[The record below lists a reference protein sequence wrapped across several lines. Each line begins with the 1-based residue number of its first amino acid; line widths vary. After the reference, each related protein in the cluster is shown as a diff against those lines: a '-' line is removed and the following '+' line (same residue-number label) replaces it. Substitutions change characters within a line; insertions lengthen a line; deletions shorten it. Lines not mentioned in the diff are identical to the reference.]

1 MYCIVILDRIYYNNP
16 WYLIIFCQH
25 NIFHPGQVDFS
36 NDRAKGNESDISP
49 SSSGSPPS
57 SSGSPPSSSSY
68 PPPESSPSSG
78 TSTPFVSA
86 PSSPEKTQDILNT
99 QTSTGSSQAGMT
111 SQRSV
116 RHFTSENSIDETT
129 TGMTAQDTN
138 TPTSNSQAKHCEYT
152 PASATKKKPRRR
164 SERFGRPERGM
175 DALTAAAASKVL
187 LHGKTAVITIND
199 PCKDCCDMNVSDGMS
214 KVVEHCQELGLWQKC
229 ISLPHYH
236 ATEAEILAVY
246 AQHVISPTKQCTL
259 HFHHTFAA
267 TGSVVSL
274 VREVMS
280 DSVQN
285 GMALLQHERQ
295 PVCDQCVTPVSQLSE
310 IAIAVHAAF
319 SEHQLKR
326 VLIVEWLGEGDI
338 SVQNIFDNDPRV
350 LIFSIHF
357 NTGWNEGREE
367 HMGRKSHNINIG
379 LKGTNFQYE
388 DYYSVFFQVLLPIAY
403 EFSPGLVL
411 ISASH
416 QLFLHSLHLH
426 SVLHWQQTR
435 LLGSIAKGHLAVV
448 LKLGQYDEVATEAVA
463 AILCALLDDP
473 MDVTLT
479 SSFSLPSPCIQATIV
494 DVLSEK
500 QTIWNSLNYHAQKN
514 VVASQQP
521 IAWSGSTLDLT
532 PPCTMSR
539 LPLSKFGYK
548 VFFNIIMLIH

>member
-1 MYCIVILDRIYYNNP
+1 M
-16 WYLIIFCQH
+16 
-25 NIFHPGQVDFS
+25 
-36 NDRAKGNESDISP
+36 AKGNESDTSP

-86 PSSPEKTQDILNT
+86 PSSPEKMQDVGNS
-99 QTSTGSSQAGMT
+99 QTSTGNSQVDMT
-111 SQRSV
+111 PQRYV
-116 RHFTSENSIDETT
+116 RHRASENSIGENT
-129 TGMTAQDTN
+129 TGMTAQGTN
-138 TPTSNSQAKHCEYT
+138 TPTSTSQAQHCEFT
-152 PASATKKKPRRR
+152 PASSTKKKPRRR
-164 SERFGRPERGM
+164 SGTECKRYARTERGL
-175 DALTAAAASKVL
+175 ANLTAAAASKVL
-187 LHGKTAVITIND
+187 LHGKTAVITTND
-199 PCKDCCDMNVSDGMS
+199 PCKGCCDMDVSDGMS
-214 KVVEHCQELGLWQKC
+214 TVVEQCQELGLWQKC
-229 ISLPHYH
+229 IFLPHSH

-246 AQHVISPTKQCTL
+246 AQHVVTHAKQCTL
-259 HFHHTFAA
+259 HSHHTLAA

-280 DSVQN
+280 GSVQN
-285 GMALLQHERQ
+285 GMALLQSERHLM
-295 PVCDQCVTPVSQLSE
+295 CDQCVTPVSQLSE
-310 IAIAVHAAF
+310 IAIAVHAALD
-319 SEHQLKR
+319 EHQLKR

-350 LIFSIHF
+350 LVFSVHF

-367 HMGRKSHNINIG
+367 HTGRKSHNINIG
-379 LKGTNFQYE
+379 LKGINFQYE
-388 DYYSVFFQVLLPIAY
+388 DYYSVFFQVLLPVAY

-448 LKLGQYDEVATEAVA
+448 LKLGQYDEAMAEAVA
-463 AILCALLDDP
+463 AILRALLDDP

-479 SSFSLPSPCIQATIV
+479 SSSSLPSPCIQATIV
-494 DVLSEK
+494 DVLTEK
-500 QTIWNSLNYHAQKN
+500 QTIWNSLNHHAQMN

-521 IAWSGSTLDLT
+521 IAWSGTSLDLAT
-532 PPCTMSR
+532 PSTMSK
-539 LPLSKFGYK
+539 LPLSKLSYK
-548 VFFNIIMLIH
+548 VFFYFYHVNSLNI